1 MLSVGGRITIH
12 ESRITRMTFG
22 AHVSIRGA
30 LHLAVD
36 RAVAIGC
43 ECLQIFVGSP
53 RQWRGETYP
62 ETGIT
67 LFVGKRRTAR
77 PRPPAAPTASIMNLA
92 APAMGLFRPST
103 HPPVYSRRA
112 VDTLD

>member
-53 RQWRGETYP
+53 RQWRGEIYP
-62 ETGIT
+62 VSGLQPLVAKSRPGPPEPPGPPPSH
-67 LFVGKRRTAR
+67 LLKLVG
-77 PRPPAAPTASIMNLA
+77 APTRYVPLLP
-92 APAMGLFRPST
+92 APP
-103 HPPVYSRRA
+103 RA
-112 VDTLD
+112 GPC

>member
-43 ECLQIFVGSP
+43 ECLQIFVSSP
-53 RQWRGETYP
+53 RQWRDTQAPKNTDSSLLVNHQPG
-62 ETGIT
+62 G
-67 LFVGKRRTAR
+67 
-77 PRPPAAPTASIMNLA
+77 PRPPVPHAPYLVNIDANH
-92 APAMGLFRPST
+92 RDYH
-103 HPPVYSRRA
+103 HPPPIARPPM
-112 VDTLD
+112 LCCP